1 MDSTPPAMN
10 TSPSPAPIAWAAAFT
25 AWSPDPHS
33 RLTVW
38 PATSTGRPASS
49 AAIRATLRLSSPAWF
64 AQPRIT
70 SSTSAGVDPGP
81 VDDRADDDGG
91 EVVGADGRERAAVAP
106 DRGADGVDDPGLAEG
121 SVEVSGHAPDCG
133 TRRTGNPAAVPR
145 VRHPCR
151 RRHACS
157 RPPPSSLAALV
168 AACGGSAAAPPTGG
182 SAAPATPAAAT
193 AAADADHIDH
203 PTGPTDIVLRVAEE
217 GGFMM
222 METVM
227 ARVPRFTLY
236 GDGRVL
242 ISTPAEAAKAA
253 PGNGLPAE
261 VLRETHL
268 TEDEVQAVLRSALVD
283 GKVGIAKEEFPV
295 MVMDVPTTVIELQAG
310 GVDKQIA
317 VAGLGM
323 EPPPGPDAAV
333 LTRARRARR
342 AARRDP
348 DRRRL
353 RGARLGRGPRPD
365 GTRAGHRHGATGR
378 GPRPRPRRSSSRRP
392 TTSSGSRPTCLT
404 AAESEA
410 IGTAPGDAAGPF
422 TYDGPDGKTYVVVV
436 RPAMPEE
443 AAA

>member
-1 MDSTPPAMN
+1 MPTP
-10 TSPSPAPIAWAAAFT
+10 SRLFAPAAFI
-25 AWSPDPHS
+25 
-33 RLTVW
+33 L
-38 PATSTGRPASS
+38 AT
-49 AAIRATLRLSSPAWF
+49 
-64 AQPRIT
+64 
-70 SSTSAGVDPGP
+70 
-81 VDDRADDDGG
+81 
-91 EVVGADGRERAAVAP
+91 
-106 DRGADGVDDPGLAEG
+106 
-121 SVEVSGHAPDCG
+121 
-133 TRRTGNPAAVPR
+133 
-145 VRHPCR
+145 
-151 RRHACS
+151 
-157 RPPPSSLAALV
+157 LV
-168 AACGGSAAAPPTGG
+168 AACSGSAALPTTGG
-182 SAAPATPAAAT
+182 PATPADPAAAT
-193 AAADADHIDH
+193 PAADADHIDH

-310 GVDKQIA
+310 GVDKRIA

-333 LTRARRARR
+333 LTALAELVERLVAIPTDADY
-342 AARRDP
+342 AAPASVAVLAQTEPAPGTATTPWPWPETAPQAFVQPPP
-348 DRRRL
+348 DDQF
-353 RGARLGRGPRPD
+353 GF
-365 GTRAGHRHGATGR
+365 
-378 GPRPRPRRSSSRRP
+378 
-392 TTSSGSRPTCLT
+392 TTHLLT
-404 AAESEA
+404 PAESEA
-410 IGTAPGDAAGPF
+410 IGTAPGDTAGPF